1 LKMFSFD
8 NVVHYVFSKVLETYG
23 KERVSVNVPDTYIN
37 RASSHIQRVHN
48 LPMRQPI
55 VCMLGHVD
63 TGKTSLLDKIR
74 GTAVQMRE
82 AGGLTQQIGASYFP
96 FETLLAI
103 TRKLM
108 QNVDLD
114 VKVPGLLIIDTPGH
128 EAFANL
134 RTRGGSVADIAILV
148 VDAMHGFENQ
158 TYESLQIL
166 KSRKVPFIIAANK
179 IDRINGWKS
188 EEYRPFMKGY
198 KEQNKWV
205 REDLDNRLYNMM
217 GTLSREGIASER
229 FDRVRDFTK
238 NVAIVPVSA
247 MTGEG
252 MGELLMV
259 LIGLTQQ
266 FLEQKLQVTDGLAKG
281 TVLEVREEVGLGTTL
296 NAIIYD
302 GTLRAED
309 TIVIGGRNGPI
320 VTKIRAILVP
330 QPLEEIRDSK
340 KKFNSIPEAHAAAGI
355 KIAAA
360 DIDDAIPGGS
370 LIAIGGD
377 MTVEKAMAE
386 IASEME
392 QLKVKTE
399 QTGIMV
405 KTDTLGSLEALV
417 DSIRAKDIPIRTA
430 DIGDVS
436 RRDVMEALSVKHED
450 PFLGAILAF
459 NVKILPDAA
468 EEARDQKLPIF
479 WNDIIYNLMDEYQRW
494 ADDER
499 EAMARKEFDTLVR
512 PGKFQIMD
520 GYVFRRAKP
529 SIFGS
534 IILAGQITPRVQ
546 CITQEGEKLGRISQ
560 IQEGG
565 KAVSIAEAGQ
575 EVAVAMPQPIVGRHI
590 KEKDVLFVDIP
601 EKHVK
606 LLRTKYA
613 DRLTESENEVL
624 KELTLLKRKKDILW
638 AI

>member
-1 LKMFSFD
+1 
-8 NVVHYVFSKVLETYG
+8 
-23 KERVSVNVPDTYIN
+23 
-37 RASSHIQRVHN
+37 
-48 LPMRQPI
+48 MRQPI

-103 TRKLM
+103 TQKLM
-108 QNVDLD
+108 QNVNIE
-114 VKVPGLLIIDTPGH
+114 VKVPGLLVVDTPGH

-188 EEYRPFMKGY
+188 EEYRPFMKAY
-198 KEQNKWV
+198 NAQNKWV
-205 REDLDNRLYNMM
+205 KEDLDNRLYNMM
-217 GTLSREGIASER
+217 GTLSREGLASER

-266 FLEQKLQVTDGLAKG
+266 FLEQKLQVTDGIAKG

-309 TIVIGGRNGPI
+309 TIVIGGKNGPI
-320 VTKIRAILVP
+320 ATKIRAILVP

-340 KKFNSIPEAHAAAGI
+340 KKFNTIPEAHAAAGI
-355 KIAAA
+355 KIAAP

-370 LIAIGGD
+370 LIAVGGE
-377 MTVEKAMAE
+377 MTVEKAIEE

-392 QLKVKTE
+392 QLKVQTE

-417 DSIRAKDIPIRTA
+417 ESIQAKGIPIRTA

-450 PFLGAILAF
+450 QFLGAILAF
-459 NVKILPDAA
+459 NVKILPDAE
-468 EEARDQKLPIF
+468 EEARNQKLPIF

-494 ADDER
+494 AEEER
-499 EAMARKEFDTLVR
+499 EAKARKEFDTLVR
-512 PGKFQIMD
+512 PGKFEIMD
-520 GYVFRRAKP
+520 GYIFRRAKP
-529 SIFGS
+529 SIFGAL
-534 IILAGQITPRVQ
+534 ILAGQITPRVQ
-546 CITQEGEKLGRISQ
+546 CINIEGEKLGRISQ

-565 KAVSIAEAGQ
+565 NAVPLAEEGK

-590 KEKDVLFVDIP
+590 KERDVLFVDIP

-624 KELTLLKRKKDILW
+624 KELTQLKRKKDILW

>member
-1 LKMFSFD
+1 
-8 NVVHYVFSKVLETYG
+8 
-23 KERVSVNVPDTYIN
+23 
-37 RASSHIQRVHN
+37 
-48 LPMRQPI
+48 MRQPI

-114 VKVPGLLIIDTPGH
+114 VKVPGLLVVDTPGH

-198 KEQNKWV
+198 KAQNKWV
-205 REDLDNRLYNMM
+205 QEDLDNRLYNMM
-217 GTLSREGIASER
+217 GTLSRENLASER

-247 MTGEG
+247 KTGEG
-252 MGELLMV
+252 LGELLMV

-266 FLEQKLQVTDGLAKG
+266 FLEQKLQFTEGLAKG

-302 GTLRAED
+302 GTLKAED

-355 KIAAA
+355 KIAAP
-360 DIDDAIPGGS
+360 DIDDAIPGGA

-377 MTVEKAMAE
+377 MTVEKAMEE
-386 IASEME
+386 ISSEME
-392 QLKVKTE
+392 QLKVQTE

-417 DSIRAKDIPIRTA
+417 DSIKAKGIPIRTA

-459 NVKILPDAA
+459 NVKILPDAE

-494 ADDER
+494 AEEER
-499 EAMARKEFDTLVR
+499 EAKARKEFDTLVR
-512 PGKFQIMD
+512 PGKFEIME

-529 SIFGS
+529 SIFGAL
-534 IILAGQITPRVQ
+534 ILAGQLTPRVQ
-546 CITQEGEKLGRISQ
+546 CITREGEKLGRISQ
-560 IQEGG
+560 LQEGG
-565 KAVSIAEAGQ
+565 KAISLAEAGQ

-590 KEKDVLFVDIP
+590 KERDVLFVDIP

-613 DRLTESENEVL
+613 DRLTESENEAL
-624 KELTLLKRKKDILW
+624 KELTQMKRKKDILW

>member
-1 LKMFSFD
+1 
-8 NVVHYVFSKVLETYG
+8 
-23 KERVSVNVPDTYIN
+23 
-37 RASSHIQRVHN
+37 
-48 LPMRQPI
+48 MRQPI

-96 FETLLAI
+96 FDTLVAI
-103 TRKLM
+103 TRTLM
-108 QNVDLD
+108 QNVDIN
-114 VKVPGLLIIDTPGH
+114 VKVPGLLVVDTPGH

-179 IDRINGWKS
+179 IDRVDGWKS
-188 EEYRPFMKGY
+188 EDNRPFMKGY
-198 KEQNKWV
+198 NAQNKWV
-205 REDLDNRLYNMM
+205 KEDLDNRLYNMM
-217 GTLSREGIASER
+217 GTLSREGLASER

-266 FLEQKLQVTDGLAKG
+266 FLEQKLQVTEGLAKG

-296 NAIIYD
+296 NVIIYD
-302 GTLRAED
+302 GTLKAED
-309 TIVIGGRNGPI
+309 TIVIGGKDGPI
-320 VTKIRAILVP
+320 STKIRAILVP

-340 KKFNSIPEAHAAAGI
+340 KQFNTIPEAHAAAGI
-355 KIAAA
+355 KIAAP
-360 DIDDAIPGGS
+360 DIDDAIPGGP
-370 LIAIGGD
+370 LFAIGED
-377 MTVEKAMAE
+377 MTIEQAMEE
-386 IASEME
+386 ITSEME
-392 QLKVKTE
+392 MLKVQTE

-417 DSIRAKDIPIRTA
+417 DSIKAKGIPIRTA

-450 PFLGAILAF
+450 QFLGAILAF
-459 NVKILPDAA
+459 NVKILTDAE
-468 EEARDQKLPIF
+468 EEARNQKVPIF

-494 ADDER
+494 AADER

-512 PGKFQIMD
+512 PGKFEIME

-529 SIFGS
+529 SIFGALV
-534 IILAGQITPRVQ
+534 LAGQITPRVH
-546 CITQEGEKLGRISQ
+546 CINMEGEKLGRISQ
-560 IQEGG
+560 IQDGG
-565 KAVSIAEAGQ
+565 NAVPMAEAGK

-590 KEKDVLFVDIP
+590 KERDVLFVDIP

-613 DRLTESENEVL
+613 DRLTESENEAL
-624 KELTLLKRKKDILW
+624 KELITMKRKKDILW

>member
-1 LKMFSFD
+1 
-8 NVVHYVFSKVLETYG
+8 
-23 KERVSVNVPDTYIN
+23 
-37 RASSHIQRVHN
+37 
-48 LPMRQPI
+48 
-55 VCMLGHVD
+55 MLGHVD

-96 FETLLAI
+96 FDTLVAI
-103 TRKLM
+103 TQKLM
-108 QNVDLD
+108 QNVNIN
-114 VKVPGLLIIDTPGH
+114 VKVPGLLVVDTPGH

-179 IDRINGWKS
+179 IDRVAGWKS
-188 EEYRPFMKGY
+188 EENRPFIKAY
-198 KEQNKWV
+198 NAQNKWV
-205 REDLDNRLYNMM
+205 KEDLDNRLYNMM
-217 GTLSREGIASER
+217 GTLSREGLASER
-229 FDRVRDFTK
+229 FDRVKDFTK

-266 FLEQKLQVTDGLAKG
+266 FLEQKLQVTEGLAKG
-281 TVLEVREEVGLGTTL
+281 TVLEVRDEVGLGTTL

-302 GTLRAED
+302 GTLKAED
-309 TIVIGGRNGPI
+309 TIVIGGKEGPI
-320 VTKIRAILVP
+320 STKIRAILVP

-340 KKFNSIPEAHAAAGI
+340 KRFNTIPEAHAAAGI
-355 KIAAA
+355 KIAAP
-360 DIDDAIPGGS
+360 DIDDAIPGAP
-370 LIAIGGD
+370 LFAIGAG
-377 MTVEKAMAE
+377 MTVEKAME
-386 IASEME
+386 EVASEME
-392 QLKVKTE
+392 QLKVQTE

-459 NVKILPDAA
+459 NVKILPDAE
-468 EEARDQKLPIF
+468 EEARNQKVPIF

-494 ADDER
+494 AEEER
-499 EAMARKEFDTLVR
+499 EARARKEFDTLVR
-512 PGKFQIMD
+512 PGKFEIME

-529 SIFGS
+529 SIFGAK
-534 IILAGQITPRVQ
+534 ILAGQITPRVQ
-546 CITQEGEKLGRISQ
+546 CINMEGDKLGRISQ

-565 KAVSIAEAGQ
+565 NAVPLAEVDK

-613 DRLTESENEVL
+613 DRLTESENEAL
-624 KELTLLKRKKDILW
+624 KELIALKRKDDILW